1 MSNWETNVVRIK
13 GEEKDLASFLEAIR
27 MPATEAGISADG
39 GPAIE
44 FRLNHLVP
52 PGPSESCMEAWGSPS
67 GAFNINCRD
76 QKPGQLEIYFD
87 SKGQAAIELIVRISA
102 LFPSMV
108 FGHMFV
114 DEQMLDFGWMAY
126 YNGAIYG
133 GRYNDSVYGYG
144 GKKGGT
150 RCLPWPQTPK
160 DALVVLHK
168 TKEWKQQ
175 GDVIG
180 GISRQAAIEL
190 GLEDQVTE
198 FDEKVSGLFDEFD
211 EKELADREHPRVDGS
226 EPMCEKSTML
236 MAELMLQI
244 GLFAIEFECQQR
256 ANQVYDAVVNN
267 TVEALAES
275 LRIQGDEAK
284 TDAEKHASSGN
295 YAS

>member
-13 GEEKDLASFLEAIR
+13 GEEKDMASFLKAIQL
-27 MPATEAGISADG
+27 PAKEVVVGADG
-39 GPAIE
+39 KPVIE
-44 FRLNHLVP
+44 FDLNHLVP
-52 PGPSESCMEAWGSPS
+52 PGLSESCMEAWGSPS
-67 GAFNINCRD
+67 GAFHVEID
-76 QKPGQLEIYFD
+76 WGYHLPGKFQISFD
-87 SKGQAAIELIVRISA
+87 SKGQAAIELILRISA

-114 DEQMLDFGWMAY
+114 DEQMLNFGWSVY
-126 YNGAIYG
+126 HNGVEYG
-133 GRYNDSVYGYG
+133 GRYNDSVYEYG
-144 GKKGGT
+144 GKKEGT

-160 DALVVLHK
+160 DALAVLHK

-175 GDVIG
+175 GDVIE

-198 FDEKVSGLFDEFD
+198 FDEKVSGLFDEQ
-211 EKELADREHPRVDGS
+211 KLADSEHPRVDGS
-226 EPMCEKSTML
+226 EPMCEPSEML
-236 MAELMLQI
+236 MADLMVQI
-244 GLFAIEFECQQR
+244 GLFAIQFECQQR

-267 TVEALAES
+267 TVEALAEI
-275 LRIQGDEAK
+275 LRTQGDKAK